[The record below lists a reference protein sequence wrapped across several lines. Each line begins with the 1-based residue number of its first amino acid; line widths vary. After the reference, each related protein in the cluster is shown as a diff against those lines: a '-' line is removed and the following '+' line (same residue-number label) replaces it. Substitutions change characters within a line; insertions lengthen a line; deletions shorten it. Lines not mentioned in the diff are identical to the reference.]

1 MRRRRRRRGNRQRVE
16 AARRRIH
23 LSAVRNAITGAD
35 LFEAPPLPPGL
46 EYAPDFLTRANE
58 AALVRAFAD
67 LPFREAKFQQ
77 YTARR
82 RVVRF
87 GRDYDAGIGEWVD
100 GEPLPGWLADL
111 RRNVA
116 SWRGVDEDAFVHA
129 LVTEYRPGTPIGWH
143 RDKPQYGMVVG
154 LSLASVC
161 RMRFRPYDNQHDR
174 DAVIVVE
181 LAPRSLYV
189 MRDDIRWRWQH
200 SILPT
205 NALRYSITFRTRA

>member
-1 MRRRRRRRGNRQRVE
+1 M
-16 AARRRIH
+16 
-23 LSAVRNAITGAD
+23 RNAITGAD

-46 EYAPDFLTRANE
+46 EYHPNFLTRGDE
-58 AALVRAFAD
+58 AALVGAFAE
-67 LPFREAKFQQ
+67 LPFREAEFRQ

-87 GRDYDAGIGEWVD
+87 GRDYDEGIGEWVD
-100 GEPLPGWLADL
+100 GAPLPKWLAEL

-116 SWRGVDEDAFVHA
+116 SWHGADEHAFVHA

-143 RDKPQYGMVVG
+143 RDKAQYGRVIG
-154 LSLASVC
+154 ISLASAC
-161 RMRFRPYDNQHDR
+161 RMRFRPYDNQQDR
-174 DAVIVVE
+174 DGVIVVE

-189 MRDDIRWRWQH
+189 MQDDIRWRWQH

-205 NALRYSITFRTRA
+205 KALRYSITFRTRA